1 MLEKLFSLKG
11 KTALVTGGAG
21 GLGSAQS
28 RALAGAGA
36 SVAVC
41 DLKAENCSSLVDE
54 LERTG
59 VRAEAFSLDISDEK
73 SVQETVEAVLTR
85 FGQVNIL
92 CNTAGINHR
101 VPILEFSADAWDKVL
116 NVNLKGAF
124 LMSRAIAPHMIAQGA
139 GKVINMSSIMGRI
152 TYYNQA
158 AYSASKGGLDAL
170 TRVMALEW
178 AQHGIQVNAIS
189 PTYINTPLVEQVLKE
204 EPERLEYIKRRTP
217 MARLGKAEEL
227 MGLTIFLASPASD
240 LMTGQS
246 ICIDGG
252 WTVF

>member
-1 MLEKLFSLKG
+1 VIEKLFSLKG
-11 KTALVTGGAG
+11 KTALVTGAAG

-28 RALAGAGA
+28 RALSGAGA

-41 DLKAENCSSLVDE
+41 DLKAEDCRGLVDE
-54 LERTG
+54 LVRTG
-59 VRAEAFSLDISDEK
+59 VQAEAFSLDISDEK
-73 SVQETVEAVLTR
+73 SVEETAEAVLTR
-85 FGQVNIL
+85 FGRIDIL

-101 VPILEFSADAWDKVL
+101 VPILEFSGDAWDKVL

-124 LMSRAIAPHMIAQGA
+124 LMGRAIAPHMIDRGA
-139 GKVINMSSIMGRI
+139 GKIINMSSIMGRI

-170 TRVMALEW
+170 TRVMAVEW
-178 AQHGIQVNAIS
+178 APHGIQANAIS

-204 EPERLEYIKRRTP
+204 EPERLEFIKRRTP
-217 MARLGKAEEL
+217 MARLGRAEEL
-227 MGLTIFLASPASD
+227 MGLTIFLASSASD

-246 ICIDGG
+246 LCIDGG